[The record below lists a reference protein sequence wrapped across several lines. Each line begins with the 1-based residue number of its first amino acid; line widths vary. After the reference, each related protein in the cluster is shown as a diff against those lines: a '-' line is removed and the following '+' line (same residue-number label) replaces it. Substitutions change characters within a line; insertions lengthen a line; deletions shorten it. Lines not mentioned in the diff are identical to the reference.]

1 MAPWSVPDHMRKP
14 PRSAESLRDQGAAL
28 APVWVEADELG
39 AFKAW
44 WDRLSDGER
53 TARRAFLHG
62 LQRSDGAWA
71 VVYQREADELRQA
84 RESLSVVEKELAG
97 MRAANERLRRELDGA
112 VERANEAEERVRQV
126 TTPIAREYE

>member
-1 MAPWSVPDHMRKP
+1 MRKP
-14 PRSAESLRDQGAAL
+14 PRSAESVRKQNAAL
-28 APVWVEADELG
+28 APVWVEADELR

-44 WDRLSDGER
+44 WDRLADSER

-71 VVYQREADELRQA
+71 VVYQREGDELRQA
-84 RESLSVVEKELAG
+84 RESLRVLEKELTG
-97 MRAANERLRRELDGA
+97 MRASNERLRRELEGV
-112 VERANEAEERVRQV
+112 VERANEAEERVRQL